1 MLHVDLPSR
10 ARIERLASAQGEACV
25 SIYLRTTPLTQ
36 DAQDDRI
43 ALKNLLKE
51 AVTQL
56 EARGVA
62 KRAIWP
68 IEEMVGALVDDDE
81 FWATQANSLAIFA
94 TPERISTMRL
104 ANRIENSATAA
115 DRFFIKPLIRAVTFP
130 QEAFVLAIS
139 TGAVRLIEVSA
150 DLPVHEVA
158 VPGLPSGIEEA
169 LGRRKIV
176 RKSGMVGGHAG
187 SESAQI
193 AAYGRIVD
201 HALKPALAGQER
213 SHRSTPMVARTVL
226 QHALPTTFGLKAAG
240 WLDMVTRH
248 RQRLGEIGPR
258 IHALQFGGAA
268 GTLASLGGKG
278 LQEGMSGENGVQ
290 AACLI
295 HRRLERKDTDHQIEN
310 FRHARDAR
318 AVPGPNLRADVI
330 KNLAGITPR
339 PKGLGETQVEA
350 GIVHQHHGIGFFRKD
365 RPEVRLEL
373 AAEIAVVFENIPQA
387 NDCRALDP
395 VVDSPLAQRSHP
407 LPAGTSETDRGVQ
420 FEDGSHDLEGP
431 RITAFLPGDKP
442 EKKITHRVSGIPE
455 PAAGFAPGKIRGG
468 LATSPCLGW
477 RRRSSRR

>member
-213 SHRSTPMVARTVL
+213 PLIIAAAEPMASAFRSVATYPHVADEVIQGTADRTPDGELASAARVVL
-226 QHALPTTFGLKAAG
+226 DGIHAGEIARLKELYAARGAQGRATTDLAQAARAATFGAVDTLIV
-240 WLDMVTRH
+240 DMDVHVRGTIGAEDGALAFADADDSTAPGVTDEIVRRALLSGARIVSARH
-248 RQRLGEIGPR
+248 GDVPE
-258 IHALQFGGAA
+258 GAA
-268 GTLASLGGKG
+268 
-278 LQEGMSGENGVQ
+278 
-290 AACLI
+290 
-295 HRRLERKDTDHQIEN
+295 
-310 FRHARDAR
+310 
-318 AVPGPNLRADVI
+318 
-330 KNLAGITPR
+330 
-339 PKGLGETQVEA
+339 
-350 GIVHQHHGIGFFRKD
+350 
-365 RPEVRLEL
+365 L
-373 AAEIAVVFENIPQA
+373 AAIL
-387 NDCRALDP
+387 RYP
-395 VVDSPLAQRSHP
+395 V
-407 LPAGTSETDRGVQ
+407 
-420 FEDGSHDLEGP
+420 
-431 RITAFLPGDKP
+431 
-442 EKKITHRVSGIPE
+442 
-455 PAAGFAPGKIRGG
+455 
-468 LATSPCLGW
+468 
-477 RRRSSRR
+477 